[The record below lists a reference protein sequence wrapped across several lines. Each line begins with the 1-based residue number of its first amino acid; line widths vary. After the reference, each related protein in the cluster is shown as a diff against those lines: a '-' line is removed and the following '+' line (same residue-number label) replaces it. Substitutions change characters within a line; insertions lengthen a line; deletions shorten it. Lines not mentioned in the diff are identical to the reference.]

1 MHDRHDPHRANK
13 RKQRDH
19 HDGQV
24 QPRLGLLANAVEV
37 RLGRHGDIGP
47 VAGPALDCGGDVG
60 GVDAVEEG
68 GCDDGGDE
76 AGEGR
81 EECEEGVE
89 GGVVAELWGVSGWF
103 GMMADEGHVQM
114 ESSRRGERSWPQQS

>member
-1 MHDRHDPHRANK
+1 MHHGRDAHHANK

-24 QPRLGLLANAVEV
+24 QPGLSLLADAVEV
-37 RLGRHGDIGP
+37 RLGGHGDLGP

-76 AGEGR
+76 AGEGG
-81 EECEEGVE
+81 EEGEEGVE
-89 GGVVAELWGVSGWF
+89 GGVVAELWAVSGWLI
-103 GMMADEGHVQM
+103 
-114 ESSRRGERSWPQQS
+114 